1 MQRKSLFDISELLKS
16 CWLCK
21 ELKRQVCDTL
31 DLVSRKEFE
40 AQKEIIEKLS
50 RKIVKIKSVKRKV

>member
-1 MQRKSLFDISELLKS
+1 MQRNFLGIRKLLKS

-21 ELKRQVCDTL
+21 EIKRQVCDTL

-40 AQKEIIEKLS
+40 AQKQIIEKL
-50 RKIVKIKSVKRKV
+50 RKEIAKIKSVKQKV

>member
-1 MQRKSLFDISELLKS
+1 MQKKSLLDISKLLKS

-31 DLVSRKEFE
+31 DLISHKGFE
-40 AQKEIIEKLS
+40 VQKQIIEKP
-50 RKIVKIKSVKRKV
+50 RKEIAKIKSVKRKV